1 MELPIK
7 TLHELDEFVSKLD
20 ESNCVLSR
28 HIAIREV
35 ARLLICLTHD
45 EHYNVVDPFD
55 KKYDIIANACQ
66 TFVEH

>member
-7 TLHELDEFVSKLD
+7 TLRELDEFVSKLD
-20 ESNCVLSR
+20 ELDCILSR

-55 KKYDIIANACQ
+55 KKYNVIANACQ
-66 TFVEH
+66 TFLEH

>member
-1 MELPIK
+1 MELPINA
-7 TLHELDEFVSKLD
+7 LREFNEFVSKLD
-20 ESNCVLSR
+20 ELDCVLSR